1 MTANILML
9 KIVKT
14 NIKAVEFSTAFL
26 CIMNRKDKSDGLLAS
41 HKLTKLICSDN
52 ESER

>member
-26 CIMNRKDKSDGLLAS
+26 CIMNRKDKSEVLNRRNKNVIFRIPKMLN
-41 HKLTKLICSDN
+41 L
-52 ESER
+52 